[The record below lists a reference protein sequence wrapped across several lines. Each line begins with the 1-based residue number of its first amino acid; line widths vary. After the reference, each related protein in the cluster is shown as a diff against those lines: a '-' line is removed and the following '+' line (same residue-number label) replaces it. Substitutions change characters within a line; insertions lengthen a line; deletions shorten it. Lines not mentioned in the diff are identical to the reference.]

1 MESVRSNLRYEWK
14 KYLMALWM
22 IGITTFVVSMDMK
35 VRHLVTRVQ
44 NIDATMDSIE
54 GIVSGSDY
62 TLGNIEKK
70 VGDICISCSSN
81 FHSTWFAS
89 FVSFHSKDRS
99 ICLGD
104 PSRRFGRHVGLCGC
118 VSSASSG

>member
-22 IGITTFVVSMDMK
+22 IGITAFVVSMDIK

-44 NIDATMDSIE
+44 DIDATMGSIE

-70 VGDICISCSSN
+70 VVELEKSVSIISKR
-81 FHSTWFAS
+81 
-89 FVSFHSKDRS
+89 VKR
-99 ICLGD
+99 LK
-104 PSRRFGRHVGLCGC
+104 
-118 VSSASSG
+118 